1 MTMRIRLMILGAV
14 AAVGLLAAGC
24 GDDDG
29 DGGDGGEASTDIS
42 SSGTDFAFDPDG
54 WTVPAG
60 EEITIDFTNDGNV
73 EHEWALMNTEIDSEA
88 DFEEDKV
95 LFEVEAIPA
104 GESASGTF
112 TVDEPGTYQV
122 ICALEGH
129 FEAGMEGTLTAE

>member
-1 MTMRIRLMILGAV
+1 MRLRLMILGAV

-73 EHEWALMNTEIDSEA
+73 EHEWALMNEEISSE
-88 DFEEDKV
+88 DEFEEDLV

-112 TVDEPGTYQV
+112 TVDDPGTYQV
-122 ICALEGH
+122 ICAIEGH